1 MSFFTQDQ
9 LKAIADALGDTEAG
23 LTGTEIQHLF
33 ATCNLNDPGPITKRV
48 RIFNAF
54 AKSQNDKQHRTHILE
69 FVRQALKP
77 AQYSRKPERYE
88 PMRALVNPALAFA
101 GLVEIGRASCRER
114 GCPYVQISVD
124 DVALQKKTTDTTTNL
139 R

>member
-1 MSFFTQDQ
+1 MRISDWSSDVCSSDLTNSTSCASISIWIRAMRPAFAPPYSSFPDKYPMAFFTQDQ

-54 AKSQNDKQHRTHILE
+54 AKSQNDKQNRTHIRSE
-69 FVRQALKP
+69 EHT
-77 AQYSRKPERYE
+77 SE
-88 PMRALVNPALAFA
+88 
-101 GLVEIGRASCRER
+101 
-114 GCPYVQISVD
+114 
-124 DVALQKKTTDTTTNL
+124 LQ
-139 R
+139 